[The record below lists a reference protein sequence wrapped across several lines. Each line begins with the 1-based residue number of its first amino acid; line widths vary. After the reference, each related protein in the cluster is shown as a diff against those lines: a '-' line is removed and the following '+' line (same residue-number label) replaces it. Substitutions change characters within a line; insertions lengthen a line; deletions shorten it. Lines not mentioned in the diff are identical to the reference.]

1 MSKSDYI
8 RNAFY
13 VGVFIIALIALG
25 FWIFRSAA
33 VDDSNH
39 AIQIQKLELSI
50 AEGKKKINL
59 LNQKVHTYYDS
70 LEVTR
75 LMIDSLQVTK
85 TKVRVEYREIYLDI
99 IHYSNSELDSVIRS
113 NW

>member
-1 MSKSDYI
+1 MT
-8 RNAFY
+8 
-13 VGVFIIALIALG
+13 LIALG
-25 FWIFRSAA
+25 FWIFRSGA

-50 AEGKKKINL
+50 ADKKKKINL
-59 LNQKVHTYYDS
+59 LNQRVHTYYDS

-75 LMIDSLQVTK
+75 LMIDSLQATK

-99 IHYSNSELDSVIRS
+99 IHYSNSQLDSVIRS